1 MEKNNTHLAGEFFV
15 AAELFKRDFQVSMT
29 LGNAKEVDLIIR
41 TPKKKTLSIQVKALQ
56 DKNCFTLAVNKVV
69 PHDIYV
75 FVFLYDDKNH
85 PDYFILTG
93 SEILSDK
100 KLYYGSSLNSSRQ
113 TINYGP
119 LFKHKNRWDKLDLD

>member
-75 FVFLYDDKNH
+75 FVFLYDEKTH
-85 PDYFILTG
+85 PDYFILKG

-100 KLYYGSSLNSSRQ
+100 KLYYGSSLNSTRQ

-119 LFKHKNRWDKLDLD
+119 LFNHINRWDKLDLD